1 MLCIGGT
8 TPVIASPPLE
18 SSLSDGPC
26 HHTFPLDDQPW
37 RPQVRPPV
45 PSLSEPLLPLCDC
58 GQVALLC
65 WLHCDILV
73 VFVDNSRKDVLANIM
88 VQLPSLGDISPD
100 RNVDAV
106 D

>member
-1 MLCIGGT
+1 
-8 TPVIASPPLE
+8 
-18 SSLSDGPC
+18 
-26 HHTFPLDDQPW
+26 
-37 RPQVRPPV
+37 
-45 PSLSEPLLPLCDC
+45 
-58 GQVALLC
+58 VALLC

-106 D
+106 DYLGYFSFQSLMIRGCFIC